1 MPPSP
6 IPTDAQ
12 KLVLESVD
20 PIVLKQ
26 ELQNAYERIRQ
37 QELEIKKL
45 KFEVE
50 MEQGHVNILRHDN
63 QMLRQMTVDMV
74 VICSSMMLNSLL
86 KLYMIYLIYSFY
98 SMHRLNKRKNIFRI
112 NY

>member
-1 MPPSP
+1 MPPSSTL
-6 IPTDAQ
+6 TDAQ

-20 PIVLKQ
+20 PTVLKQ
-26 ELQNAYERIRQ
+26 ELLNAYERIRQ

-63 QMLRQMTVDMV
+63 QMLRQTTVDMV
-74 VICSSMMLNSLL
+74 VICSGMMFNSL
-86 KLYMIYLIYSFY
+86 
-98 SMHRLNKRKNIFRI
+98 
-112 NY
+112 